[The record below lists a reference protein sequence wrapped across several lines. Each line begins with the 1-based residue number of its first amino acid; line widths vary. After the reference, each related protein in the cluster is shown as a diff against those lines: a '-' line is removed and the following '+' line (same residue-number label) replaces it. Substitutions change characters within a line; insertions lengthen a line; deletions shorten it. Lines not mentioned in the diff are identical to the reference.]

1 MNTSSNT
8 SLYVCK
14 CCRQQLP
21 SDAFYMNKRTH
32 LPDYYCKA
40 CCKASSHQYRVQE
53 KNIPIENKPI
63 SYPVITEVKDP
74 VLRMALIRHALKVV
88 AKSIRIKQEK
98 EKRRAQ
104 WEE

>member
-14 CCRQQLP
+14 CCQQQLP

-40 CCKASSHQYRVQE
+40 CRKESSHKYRAQE
-53 KNIPIENKPI
+53 KNITIENKPI

-74 VLRMALIRHALKVV
+74 VLRMALIRHAQRVV
-88 AKSIRIKQEK
+88 TESIRRKQRK
-98 EKRRAQ
+98 EKQRAL